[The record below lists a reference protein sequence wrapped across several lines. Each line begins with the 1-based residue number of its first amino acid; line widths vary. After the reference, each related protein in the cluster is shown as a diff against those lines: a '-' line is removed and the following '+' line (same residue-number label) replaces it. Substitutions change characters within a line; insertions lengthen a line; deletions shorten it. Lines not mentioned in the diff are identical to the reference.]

1 MLNAELKR
9 CLASKDEN
17 SYVNKRFLSNTAL
30 PSWCIFHDTRL
41 ISVQHFLSDRN
52 GAWDT
57 TNNSKWRLAGNAA
70 TTSGLRL
77 GRSEV
82 WRRLRHYLRAQSQG
96 HHTIDRLEERGV
108 ERGSARRSSFERT
121 REGLRQSDEHWNR
134 FKGNAGETSE
144 RRGGARMGFSERID
158 TILN

>member
-1 MLNAELKR
+1 MLNAQLKR

-96 HHTIDRLEERGV
+96 HHPIDRLEERGV
-108 ERGSARRSSFERT
+108 ERGSARRSSLRGRERAIVNRT
-121 REGLRQSDEHWNR
+121 NIGTVSKATLGKRLRDGVDRLWAFPS
-134 FKGNAGETSE
+134 A
-144 RRGGARMGFSERID
+144 
-158 TILN
+158 